1 MMFNA
6 LLAINQTDLS
16 HALEL
21 LWKGWLGVFVV
32 IALIAIMVRLI
43 VGSSKKSEK

>member
-1 MMFNA
+1 MLSNM

-32 IALIAIMVRLI
+32 IALIAFMVYLI
-43 VGSSKKSEK
+43 TRSSGKKDS